1 MIFVSLA
8 SVFALVLVHL
18 FVTRLHFLEQDRWRS
33 VGAGVALSY
42 VFLDVLPHLAS
53 KQSAL
58 QDTVGAALLPFLT
71 HHAYLLTLTGFV
83 LYFCLAGVAK
93 SLRVEKSKMSEQ
105 SKPHVVVYVFM
116 LALTTYC
123 FLIGYLI
130 GEQPDHRYE
139 PVIIFALA
147 MTIHF
152 AGVDHT
158 IHDYYPRFYEQ
169 SIRYVFAAAT
179 LVGWLLGMVTTVP
192 DSVFALVFSF
202 VVGVILVI
210 ALMYELPVVLAGRK
224 YWLFV
229 GGVTGFSALLLIYE
243 ALANIELSA

>member
-1 MIFVSLA
+1 M
-8 SVFALVLVHL
+8 
-18 FVTRLHFLEQDRWRS
+18 
-33 VGAGVALSY
+33 
-42 VFLDVLPHLAS
+42 
-53 KQSAL
+53 
-58 QDTVGAALLPFLT
+58 
-71 HHAYLLTLTGFV
+71 

-93 SLRVEKSKMSEQ
+93 SLRAEQPKMSEQ
-105 SKPHVVVYVFM
+105 SKPQVAVYALV

-123 FLIGYLI
+123 FLIGYLV

-158 IHDYYPRFYEQ
+158 VHDYYPGFYDQ
-169 SIRYVFAAAT
+169 SIRYAFAAAT
-179 LVGWLLGMVTTVP
+179 LIGWLLGMVTTIP

-202 VVGVILVI
+202 VVGVIMVM
-210 ALMYELPVVLAGRK
+210 ALMYELPAVLAGRK

-243 ALANIELSA
+243 ALAKIELSA